1 MNKLY
6 SWVYL
11 IYKVT
16 FKGDFLIQNYNLS
29 YLKYEEK

>member
-16 FKGDFLIQNYNLS
+16 FKWDFLIQNYNLS